1 MKCQSLSE
9 AIFRLGQTS
18 SDPAITNHTLLD
30 QLLAVAQSVVEVD
43 AVTLAVFEHGLLGP
57 IAASRIAGPWDES
70 QRTLL
75 HEPMNWDPADRAIY
89 NQLDARP
96 RNRMYRRSEVIEA
109 AELNSTRMAAEV
121 LRPLNIEDD
130 SYGVFARPDG
140 TELLFSIHNTAKTGP
155 IARRAM
161 ARASSLGPYMAHA
174 WAKAWK
180 REPAWIAR
188 LKPQTKAVLEAV
200 LNGLDDDQ
208 IAETTG
214 LTYHSVRAHLKR
226 LFREA
231 GVRSRLH
238 LMQTFRAYSIPA
250 AEICDEYER
259 RMSRGSDAIILD
271 DPSQSAFGFE
281 ASRL

>member
-1 MKCQSLSE
+1 MNCQSLSE

-18 SDPAITNHTLLD
+18 SDPKITNHTLLD
-30 QLLAVAQSVVEVD
+30 QLLSVAVSVIEVD

-57 IAASRIAGPWDES
+57 AVASRISGPWDEE
-70 QRTLL
+70 RRARL
-75 HEPMNWDPADRAIY
+75 HEPMGWDASERVIATR
-89 NQLDARP
+89 LDARP
-96 RNRMYRRSEVIEA
+96 RNRVFRR
-109 AELNSTRMAAEV
+109 AELIEPSELENARLAREIHA
-121 LRPLNIEDD
+121 PLEIVDEAF
-130 SYGVFARPDG
+130 GVFTRPDG
-140 TELLFSIHNTAKTGP
+140 TELYMSIHNTTKSGP

-161 ARASSLGPYMAHA
+161 ARTSSLGPYMAHA

-180 REPAWIAR
+180 REPAWVAR
-188 LKPQTKAVLEAV
+188 LKPQTKKVLESV
-200 LNGLDDDQ
+200 LEGLDDDQ
-208 IAETTG
+208 IAESTG

-238 LMQTFRAYSIPA
+238 LMQSFRAYSIPA
-250 AEICDEYER
+250 AAICDEFEK
-259 RMSRGSDAIILD
+259 RMSKGSDAILLD

>member
-1 MKCQSLSE
+1 MNCQSLSE

-30 QLLAVAQSVVEVD
+30 QLLSVSQAVIEVD
-43 AVTLAVFEHGLLGP
+43 AVSLAVFEHGLLGP
-57 IAASRIAGPWDES
+57 AVASRIAGPWEEE
-70 QRTLL
+70 QRKLL
-75 HEPMNWDPADRAIY
+75 HEPLGWEASERLISTR
-89 NQLDARP
+89 LDGRP
-96 RNRMYRRSEVIEA
+96 RNRMYRRAEVIES
-109 AELNSTRMAAEV
+109 AEFEGSRLATEIHG
-121 LRPLNIEDD
+121 PLDIVDE
-130 SYGVFARPDG
+130 SFGVFTRPDG
-140 TELLFSIHNTAKTGP
+140 TELYLSIHNTSKSGP

-188 LKPQTKAVLEAV
+188 LKPQTKRVLEAV
-200 LNGLDDDQ
+200 LDGLDDDQ

-238 LMQTFRAYSIPA
+238 LMQTFRAYSVPA
-250 AEICDEYER
+250 AAICDEYER
-259 RMSRGSDAIILD
+259 RMSKGSDAIILD

>member
-1 MKCQSLSE
+1 MNCQSLSE

-18 SDPAITNHTLLD
+18 SDPAITNHTLMD
-30 QLLAVAQSVVEVD
+30 QLLAVAEAVIEVD
-43 AVTLAVFEHGLLGP
+43 AVSLAVFEHGLLGP
-57 IAASRIAGPWDES
+57 AAVSRIAGPWSKE
-70 QRTLL
+70 QQQLL
-75 HEPMNWDPADRAIY
+75 HDPMNWDPAERVIATR
-89 NQLDARP
+89 LDARP

-109 AELNSTRMAAEV
+109 FDLNGSRLASDV
-121 LRPLNIEDD
+121 LRPLDIEDE
-130 SYGVFARPDG
+130 SFGVFARPDG
-140 TELLFSIHNTAKTGP
+140 TELYLSIHNTSKSGP

-200 LNGLDDDQ
+200 LEGLDDDQ

-250 AEICDEYER
+250 AEICDEYEK
-259 RMSRGSDAIILD
+259 RMSKGTDAIILD